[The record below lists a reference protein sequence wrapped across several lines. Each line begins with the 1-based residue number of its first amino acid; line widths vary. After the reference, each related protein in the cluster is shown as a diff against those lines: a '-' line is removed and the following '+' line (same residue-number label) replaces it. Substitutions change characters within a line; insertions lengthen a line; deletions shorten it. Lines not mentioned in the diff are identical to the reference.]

1 MSTKRFKHYFSFPDK
16 EARQTKLVQITY
28 RPLDD
33 GLDTTVRHVHKG
45 DVVQFEAKMYH
56 CALVFHNYDD
66 AAIEY
71 VMKPIEDE

>member
-1 MSTKRFKHYFSFPDK
+1 MSTKRFKHYFSLQDK

-28 RPLDD
+28 KPLDD
-33 GLDTTVRHVHKG
+33 GLDTTVRHVQKN

-66 AAIEY
+66 ATIEY
-71 VMKPIEDE
+71 VLEPIEYE